1 MIQMTRDLVRPFG
14 WKSYLRGKKP
24 VSKKKFINE
33 ERKLKKKHKKKIGLR
48 SELNITHATE
58 IVSVSFR
65 VALGGPGSEA
75 LQVSYYPDI
84 ASILMQW

>member
-1 MIQMTRDLVRPFG
+1 MRSCTTLWLKVIFKGEKTCFR
-14 WKSYLRGKKP
+14 KN
-24 VSKKKFINE
+24 FINE
-33 ERKLKKKHKKKIGLR
+33 ERKLKKKYKKKIGLR

-58 IVSVSFR
+58 IVGVSFR

-75 LQVSYYPDI
+75 LRVSYYPDI